1 MDPEDIKA
9 AIGKAGSSQ
18 SEIARAHKC
27 SVTAVWAVI
36 HGHGRSA
43 PIARRISKVTG
54 LPLSKLWPSVYSAPA
69 ARDRTARA

>member
-18 SEIARAHKC
+18 SAIARAHAC

-36 HGHGRSA
+36 HGIGRSR

-54 LPLSKLWPSVYSAPA
+54 LPLHKLWPGIYAASNGRARSAGA
-69 ARDRTARA
+69 